1 MHEGKHAMIRI
12 ITATALVFASFAG
25 TARAETVK
33 VSYADLD
40 LSNQAGVKALNR
52 RVAAAI
58 TKVCGEVDPKNLSEG
73 GYITKCRAAA
83 KMSTAQQIAS
93 AVNSSERV
101 ATNDSGV
108 HVASR

>member
-1 MHEGKHAMIRI
+1 MIRI
-12 ITATALVFASFAG
+12 ITATALALASLAG
-25 TARAETVK
+25 TAHAETVT
-33 VSYADLD
+33 VSYADLN
-40 LSNQAGVKALNR
+40 LSNQAGVKVLNR

-58 TKVCGEVDPKNLSEG
+58 TKVCGEVDPKNLSEA

-83 KMSTAQQIAS
+83 KMNTAQQIAS